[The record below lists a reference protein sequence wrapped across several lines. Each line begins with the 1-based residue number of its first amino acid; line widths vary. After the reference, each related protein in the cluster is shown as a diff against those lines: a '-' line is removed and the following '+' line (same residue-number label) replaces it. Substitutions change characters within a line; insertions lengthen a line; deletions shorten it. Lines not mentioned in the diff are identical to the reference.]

1 MDMNNRK
8 RKYHKEI
15 HRSKKNVWNKD
26 WLRTPL
32 LLSIL
37 LLLACL
43 AAAWLAVHGFY
54 ISMCL
59 AVVAI
64 LGVTW
69 AIYKYMQRTDRIMER
84 FVWAIRHAEFT
95 DVHFCNAPDREGQLP
110 IGLLERT
117 NEALAHYRMHLQQ
130 LEGRLHYFQALGN
143 HLDTALVVYDSDGT
157 IFWMNDTACRLLAT
171 AVDVQRE
178 DTWVLKSPKT
188 IDDLR
193 AFHAGLPDL
202 LRHIQ
207 VGSLHILPARYCE
220 EQFQLA
226 LTCTEFILQ
235 GRCQIIASLKNIHA
249 ALDSQE
255 TLAWQKLI
263 RVLTHE
269 IMNSMT
275 PIISLSELLTRQ
287 MEQLEGD
294 EQDKEDM
301 RRMLATI
308 VRRGQSLTHFVDSY
322 RKVSHLP
329 QPVLEPLHVTAFLE
343 DLIRLMQTD
352 KDDIRLVAPVVPL
365 AVYADKGQIEQ
376 VLINLITNAREHE
389 ATRIV
394 LTAGLSSTDRIFL
407 RVSDNGCGIAPEAL
421 ERIFVP
427 FFTTKPGGSGI
438 GLALSRQ
445 IMLLHQGTIEVSS
458 QLGAGST
465 FTLLF
470 PYKGNTH

>member
-1 MDMNNRK
+1 MCNRNRRDHQEYRRRKEALWNNG
-8 RKYHKEI
+8 
-15 HRSKKNVWNKD
+15 
-26 WLRTPL
+26 WLCPPI

-37 LLLACL
+37 LLLVCL
-43 AAAWLAVHGFY
+43 ATAWLTVHGFY

-59 AVVAI
+59 AVVVV

-69 AIYKYMQRTDRIMER
+69 AVCKYMQRTDRIMAR

-95 DVHFCNAPDREGQLP
+95 DTYLSSVPGGKNQLP
-110 IGLLERT
+110 SGLLEQT
-117 NEALAHYRMHLQQ
+117 NEALSYYRMHLQQ

-143 HLDTALVVYDSDGT
+143 HLDTALIVYDSDGT
-157 IFWMNDTACRLLAT
+157 IFWMNDTACRLLTT
-171 AVDVQRE
+171 AVDAQRE
-178 DTWVLKSPKT
+178 DTWALKSPKT

-193 AFHAGLPDL
+193 AFHTGLPDL
-202 LRHIQ
+202 LRDIQ
-207 VGSLHILPARYCE
+207 AGSLHILPACHHE

-249 ALDSQE
+249 ALDNQE

-287 MEQLEGD
+287 MEQLKGD

>member
-1 MDMNNRK
+1 MDYKYRFFALRQVVCLALLSASGVSLVYEGYWGWALFVMVGVVYVIMLTLRSQRNLNEKFELMLKAFINDDFSFRFPVKGWWDYTTRHLNSLMDSYSRILDKNRRVLAERETFYKLILDHVNTGIIVVDEEDNVVQCNGKALKMLGIPALSRMKQLDRLGGYVADAFRLAVPDGQK
-8 RKYHKEI
+8 RLSYETPKGTKEI
-15 HRSKKNVWNKD
+15 
-26 WLRTPL
+26 L
-32 LLSIL
+32 
-37 LLLACL
+37 
-43 AAAWLAVHGFY
+43 
-54 ISMCL
+54 
-59 AVVAI
+59 
-64 LGVTW
+64 LGV
-69 AIYKYMQRTDRIMER
+69 AVLKLQQ
-84 FVWAIRHAEFT
+84 
-95 DVHFCNAPDREGQLP
+95 GQL
-110 IGLLERT
+110 R
-117 NEALAHYRMHLQQ
+117 
-130 LEGRLHYFQALGN
+130 
-143 HLDTALVVYDSDGT
+143 
-157 IFWMNDTACRLLAT
+157 IFTLN
-171 AVDVQRE
+171 
-178 DTWVLKSPKT
+178 
-188 IDDLR
+188 DLR
-193 AFHAGLPDL
+193 AAVDE
-202 LRHIQ
+202 R
-207 VGSLHILPARYCE
+207 E
-220 EQFQLA
+220 
-226 LTCTEFILQ
+226 
-235 GRCQIIASLKNIHA
+235 
-249 ALDSQE
+249 LD
-255 TLAWQKLI
+255 AWIKMSH
-263 RVLTHE
+263 VLTHE

-427 FFTTKPGGSGI
+427 FFTTKSGGSGI

-458 QLGAGST
+458 QQGAGST